1 MRVFYRLADSSQ
13 GDPLAQFRS
22 LLFAPATRADRF
34 GKAAASGADA
44 VCLDLEDAVAPADKD
59 AARRPALDY
68 LASRPAGGPAV
79 GLRLNG
85 RATPWFEDDL
95 KAAARARADFFMI
108 PKAAGAQDFAML
120 QRALGESRP
129 FWPLIETPEALMRAW
144 EIAAAPAVAGVLF
157 GAFDFSA
164 EVGCDM
170 SWEPL
175 LFARSQIAAACARA
189 GVQALDAP
197 PAAVDDPEGLRDE
210 TDRARRLGFTGRAC
224 IHPAQIAPVNA
235 VYTPDAQ
242 AVTQARRIIAAFEAA
257 AGGPA
262 LLDGNLIE
270 LPVARQAR
278 RILDR
283 AQGGAP

>member
-1 MRVFYRLADSSQ
+1 MFYRLADSPQ
-13 GDPLAQFRS
+13 GDRLAQFRS
-22 LLFAPATRADRF
+22 LLFAPATRPERF
-34 GKAAASGADA
+34 AKAAASGADA
-44 VCLDLEDAVAPADKD
+44 VCLDLEDAVAPGDKGLART
-59 AARRPALDY
+59 AALNF
-68 LASRPAGGPAV
+68 LAARPAGGPAI

-85 RATPWFEDDL
+85 RGTPWFDDDL
-95 KAAARARADFFMI
+95 KAAARAGADFFMI
-108 PKAAGAQDFAML
+108 PKAASAQDFAML

-175 LFARSQIAAACARA
+175 LFARGQIAAACARA

-197 PAAVDDPEGLRDE
+197 PAAIDDPDALRQE
-210 TDRARRLGFTGRAC
+210 TDRARRMGFTGRAC
-224 IHPAQIAPVNA
+224 IHPAQVAPVNA
-235 VYTPDAQ
+235 VYTPDAE
-242 AVTQARRIIAAFEAA
+242 AISHARRILAAFDAA

-262 LLDGNLIE
+262 ILDGKLIE

-283 AQGGAP
+283 AQGGAE

>member
-1 MRVFYRLADSSQ
+1 MFYRPADSPQ

-22 LLFAPATRADRF
+22 LLFAPATRPERF
-34 GKAAASGADA
+34 AKAAASGADA
-44 VCLDLEDAVAPADKD
+44 VCLDLEDAVAPGDKGL
-59 AARRPALDY
+59 ARTAALDF
-68 LASRPAGGPAV
+68 LASRPAGGPAI

-85 RATPWFEDDL
+85 RGTPWFDDDL
-95 KAAARARADFFMI
+95 KAAARAGADFFMI
-108 PKAAGAQDFAML
+108 PKAASAQDFAML

-175 LFARSQIAAACARA
+175 LFARGQIAAACARA

-197 PAAVDDPEGLRDE
+197 PAAIDDPDALRQE
-210 TDRARRLGFTGRAC
+210 TDRARRMGFTGRAC
-224 IHPAQIAPVNA
+224 IHPAQVAPVNA
-235 VYTPDAQ
+235 VYSPDAE
-242 AVTQARRIIAAFEAA
+242 AISYARRILAAFDAA

-262 LLDGNLIE
+262 ILDGKLIE

-283 AQGGAP
+283 AQGGAE

>member
-1 MRVFYRLADSSQ
+1 MFYRLADSPQ
-13 GDPLAQFRS
+13 GDLLAQFRS
-22 LLFAPATRADRF
+22 LLFAPATRPERF
-34 GKAAASGADA
+34 AKAAASGADA
-44 VCLDLEDAVAPADKD
+44 VCLDLEDAVAPGDKGLART
-59 AARRPALDY
+59 AALNF
-68 LASRPAGGPAV
+68 LAARPAGGPAI

-85 RATPWFEDDL
+85 RGTPWFDDDL
-95 KAAARARADFFMI
+95 KAAARAGADFFMI
-108 PKAAGAQDFAML
+108 PKAASAQDFAML

-175 LFARSQIAAACARA
+175 LFARGQIAAACARA

-197 PAAVDDPEGLRDE
+197 PAAIDDPDALRQE
-210 TDRARRLGFTGRAC
+210 TDRARRMGFTGRTC
-224 IHPAQIAPVNA
+224 IHPAQVAPVNA
-235 VYTPDAQ
+235 VYTPDAE
-242 AVTQARRIIAAFEAA
+242 AISHARRILAAFDAA

-262 LLDGNLIE
+262 ILDGKLIE

-283 AQGGAP
+283 AQGGAE

>member
-1 MRVFYRLADSSQ
+1 MFYRLADSPQ
-13 GDPLAQFRS
+13 GDLLAQFRS
-22 LLFAPATRADRF
+22 LLFAPATRPERF
-34 GKAAASGADA
+34 AKAAASGADA
-44 VCLDLEDAVAPADKD
+44 VCLDLEDAVAPGDKGLART
-59 AARRPALDY
+59 AALNF
-68 LASRPAGGPAV
+68 LAARPAGGPAI

-85 RATPWFEDDL
+85 RGTPWFDDDL
-95 KAAARARADFFMI
+95 KAAARAGADFFMI
-108 PKAAGAQDFAML
+108 PKAASAQDFAML

-175 LFARSQIAAACARA
+175 LFARGQIAAACARA

-197 PAAVDDPEGLRDE
+197 PAAIDDPDALRQE
-210 TDRARRLGFTGRAC
+210 TDRARRMGFTGRAC
-224 IHPAQIAPVNA
+224 IHPAQVAPVNA
-235 VYTPDAQ
+235 VYTPDAE
-242 AVTQARRIIAAFEAA
+242 AISHARRILAAFDAA

-262 LLDGNLIE
+262 ILDGKLIE

-283 AQGGAP
+283 AQGGAE

>member
-1 MRVFYRLADSSQ
+1 VFYRLADSPQ
-13 GDPLAQFRS
+13 GDLLAQFRS
-22 LLFAPATRADRF
+22 LLFAPATRPERF
-34 GKAAASGADA
+34 AKAAASGADA
-44 VCLDLEDAVAPADKD
+44 VCLDLEDAVAPGDKGLART
-59 AARRPALDY
+59 AALNF
-68 LASRPAGGPAV
+68 LAARPAGGPAI

-85 RATPWFEDDL
+85 RGTPWFDDDL
-95 KAAARARADFFMI
+95 KAAARAGADFFMI
-108 PKAAGAQDFAML
+108 PKAASAQDFAML

-175 LFARSQIAAACARA
+175 LFARGQIAAACARA

-197 PAAVDDPEGLRDE
+197 PAAIDDPDALRQE
-210 TDRARRLGFTGRAC
+210 TDRARRMGFTGRAC
-224 IHPAQIAPVNA
+224 IHPAQVAPVNA
-235 VYTPDAQ
+235 VYTPDAE
-242 AVTQARRIIAAFEAA
+242 AISHARRILAAFDAA

-262 LLDGNLIE
+262 ILDGKLIE

-283 AQGGAP
+283 AQGGAE

>member
-1 MRVFYRLADSSQ
+1 M
-13 GDPLAQFRS
+13 AQFRS
-22 LLFAPATRADRF
+22 LLFAPATRPERF
-34 GKAAASGADA
+34 AKALASGADA
-44 VCLDLEDAVAPADKD
+44 VCLDLEDAVAPSDK
-59 AARRPALDY
+59 ATARKLALDF
-68 LASRPAGGPAV
+68 LETRPSAGPSV

-85 RATPWFEDDL
+85 RGTPWFDDDL
-95 KAAARARADFFMI
+95 KAAARARADFFII
-108 PKAAGAQDFAML
+108 PKAGGAPDFAML

-129 FWPLIETPEALMRAW
+129 FWPLIETADGLMRAW

-157 GAFDFSA
+157 GAFDYSA
-164 EVGCDM
+164 EVGCEM

-197 PAAVDDPEGLRDE
+197 PAAIDDPPGLTAE
-210 TDRARRLGFTGRAC
+210 TDRSRRLGFTGRAC
-224 IHPAQIAPVNA
+224 IHPAQIEPVNA
-235 VYTPDAQ
+235 VYTPSAE
-242 AVTQARRIIAAFEAA
+242 AIAEAERVIAAFDAA

-262 LLDGNLIE
+262 LLDGKLIE

-283 AQGGAP
+283 AQGAQA

>member
-1 MRVFYRLADSSQ
+1 M
-13 GDPLAQFRS
+13 AQFRS
-22 LLFAPATRADRF
+22 LLFAPATRPERF
-34 GKAAASGADA
+34 AKAAASGADA
-44 VCLDLEDAVAPADKD
+44 VCLDLEDAVAPGDKGLART
-59 AARRPALDY
+59 AALNF
-68 LASRPAGGPAV
+68 LAARPAGGPAI

-85 RATPWFEDDL
+85 RGTPWFDDDL
-95 KAAARARADFFMI
+95 KAAARAGADFFMI
-108 PKAAGAQDFAML
+108 PKAASAQDFAML

-175 LFARSQIAAACARA
+175 LFARGQIAAACARA

-197 PAAVDDPEGLRDE
+197 PAAIDDPDALRQE
-210 TDRARRLGFTGRAC
+210 TDRARRMGFTGRAC
-224 IHPAQIAPVNA
+224 IHPAQVAPVNA
-235 VYTPDAQ
+235 VYSPDA
-242 AVTQARRIIAAFEAA
+242 AAISHARRILAAFDAA

-262 LLDGNLIE
+262 ILDGKLIE

-283 AQGGAP
+283 AQGGAE

>member
-1 MRVFYRLADSSQ
+1 MFYRLADSPQ
-13 GDPLAQFRS
+13 GDLLAQFRS
-22 LLFAPATRADRF
+22 LLFAPATRPERF
-34 GKAAASGADA
+34 AKAAASGADA
-44 VCLDLEDAVAPADKD
+44 VCLDLEDAVAPGDKGLART
-59 AARRPALDY
+59 AALNF
-68 LASRPAGGPAV
+68 LAARPAGGPAI

-85 RATPWFEDDL
+85 RGTPWFDDDL
-95 KAAARARADFFMI
+95 KAAARAGADFFMI
-108 PKAAGAQDFAML
+108 PKAASAQDFAML

-175 LFARSQIAAACARA
+175 LFARGQIAAACARA

-197 PAAVDDPEGLRDE
+197 PAAIDDPDALRQE
-210 TDRARRLGFTGRAC
+210 TDRARRMGFTGRAC
-224 IHPAQIAPVNA
+224 IHPAQVAPVNA
-235 VYTPDAQ
+235 VYSPDA
-242 AVTQARRIIAAFEAA
+242 AAISHARRILAAFDAA

-262 LLDGNLIE
+262 ILDGKLIE

-283 AQGGAP
+283 AQGGAE

>member
-1 MRVFYRLADSSQ
+1 MFYRLADSPQ
-13 GDPLAQFRS
+13 GDLLAQFRS
-22 LLFAPATRADRF
+22 LLFAPATRPERF
-34 GKAAASGADA
+34 AKAAASGADA
-44 VCLDLEDAVAPADKD
+44 VCLDLEDAVAPGDKGLART
-59 AARRPALDY
+59 AALNF
-68 LASRPAGGPAV
+68 LAARPAGGPAI

-85 RATPWFEDDL
+85 RGTPWFDDDL
-95 KAAARARADFFMI
+95 KAAARAGADFFMI
-108 PKAAGAQDFAML
+108 PKAASAQDFAML

-175 LFARSQIAAACARA
+175 LFARGQIAAACARA

-197 PAAVDDPEGLRDE
+197 PAAIDDPDALRQE
-210 TDRARRLGFTGRAC
+210 TDRARRMGFTGRAC
-224 IHPAQIAPVNA
+224 IHPAQVAPVNG
-235 VYTPDAQ
+235 VYTPDAETV
-242 AVTQARRIIAAFEAA
+242 AQARRILAAFEAA

-262 LLDGNLIE
+262 LLDGKLIE

-283 AQGGAP
+283 AQGGAE

>member
-1 MRVFYRLADSSQ
+1 MFYRLADSPQ
-13 GDPLAQFRS
+13 GDLLAQFRS
-22 LLFAPATRADRF
+22 LLFAPATRPERF
-34 GKAAASGADA
+34 AKAAASGADA
-44 VCLDLEDAVAPADKD
+44 VCLDLEDAVAPGDKGLART
-59 AARRPALDY
+59 AALNF
-68 LASRPAGGPAV
+68 LAARPAGGPAI

-85 RATPWFEDDL
+85 RGTPWFDDDL
-95 KAAARARADFFMI
+95 KAAARAGADFFMI
-108 PKAAGAQDFAML
+108 PKAASAQDFAML

-175 LFARSQIAAACARA
+175 LFARGQIAAACARA

-197 PAAVDDPEGLRDE
+197 PAAIDDPDALRQD
-210 TDRARRLGFTGRAC
+210 TDRARRMGFTGRAC
-224 IHPAQIAPVNA
+224 IHPAQVAPVNA
-235 VYTPDAQ
+235 VYTPDAE
-242 AVTQARRIIAAFEAA
+242 AISHARRILAAFDAA

-262 LLDGNLIE
+262 ILDGKLIE

-283 AQGGAP
+283 AQGGAE